1 MHQPD
6 QDSSLMVMHSCNAC
20 AGKAITWGIESE
32 WTLKW
37 GLDGGFFEQF
47 KNEEFTHEWGHDG
60 KLTWYADAAGRV
72 LRLELDEGEV
82 STLHTLMYA

>member
-1 MHQPD
+1 M
-6 QDSSLMVMHSCNAC
+6 
-20 AGKAITWGIESE
+20 TWGIESE

-37 GLDGGFFEQF
+37 GMDGCFFEQF

-72 LRLELDEGEV
+72 SRLELDEGEV
-82 STLHTLMYA
+82 STIQKLMHA